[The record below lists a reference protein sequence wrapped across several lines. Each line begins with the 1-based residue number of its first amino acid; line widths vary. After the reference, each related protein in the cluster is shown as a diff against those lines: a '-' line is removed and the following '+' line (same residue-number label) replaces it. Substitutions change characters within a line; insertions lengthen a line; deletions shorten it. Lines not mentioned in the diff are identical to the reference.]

1 MRWAWRGGSPHACG
15 SIFLDKLIFFVK
27 ALVAFLL
34 LVAAVMDYRTRKVS
48 NWISLPL
55 FFGSLIAFPCLP
67 ADLGT
72 RVFALLFSILLFW
85 LWKVRWMGGA
95 DAKVLIA
102 LTLAWLPAAMLSM
115 LSISFFGLFTRL
127 KNQKTLA
134 GLIPIAFGA
143 ALTFG
148 AEVSIMF
155 SN

>member
-15 SIFLDKLIFFVK
+15 STFLDKLIVAK
-27 ALVAFLL
+27 ALVVPLL
-34 LVAAVMDYRTRKVS
+34 IIAAVTDHRTRKVS
-48 NWISLPL
+48 NWITLPI
-55 FFGSLIAFPCLP
+55 FFGSLIAFPFLP
-67 ADLGT
+67 VDLGT
-72 RVFALLFSILLFW
+72 RIFALLFSILLFW

-115 LSISFFGLFTRL
+115 LCISFFGLFTRL

-143 ALTFG
+143 ALTFV